1 MKATL
6 AVLALTVLTPTA
18 ALAADPAA
26 STGAAAPAA
35 VAAAAAPA
43 AKFSITE
50 TLIGD
55 LLDNPETKAIL
66 TKHVAELVANP
77 QVDMARGMTL
87 KQVQTYAGDALT
99 DAKLAD
105 IQADLEKLPAK

>member
-1 MKATL
+1 MKSTL
-6 AVLALTVLTPTA
+6 ALLALAVLTPTV

-26 STGAAAPAA
+26 STAASAP
-35 VAAAAAPA
+35 AAAAPA

-50 TLIGD
+50 TSIGD

-66 TKHVAELVANP
+66 VKHVAELVANP

-87 KQVQTYAGDALT
+87 KQVQAYAGDALS